1 MTGMPNR
8 GLSKDE
14 VARTALAVLDNF
26 GLPDF
31 TMRRLAAA
39 LDVQQSS
46 LYWHFPNKQTLLAE
60 LSDRIVGRDTAAID
74 GEWPDRIRREALSLR
89 DALLAFRDG
98 AEVVASSLALG
109 LGENRAETRL
119 REALDDSPFDPTTVR
134 RASATLLHFIL
145 GHVSL
150 EQQRLQYDSLGARDG
165 DSETRQQNLGV
176 DDFEFGVKTI
186 ISGLQTAAKT
196 VSSS

>member
-1 MTGMPNR
+1 MTGMRNR

-14 VARTALAVLDNF
+14 VARTALDVLDEF

-60 LSDRIVGRDTAAID
+60 LSDRIVGRDSAASE

-89 DALLAFRDG
+89 DSLLAHRDG

-119 REALDDSPFDPTTVR
+119 RDALNQSPFDSTTVR
-134 RASATLLHFIL
+134 RASATLLHFVL

-150 EQQRLQYDSLGARDG
+150 EQQRLQYDSLGARGG
-165 DSETRQQNLGV
+165 DSATPQHNLGV

-186 ISGLQTAAKT
+186 ISGLQSAAQ
-196 VSSS
+196 SGSPR